1 MADFATRTDVEIAY
15 GGSSLPG
22 TPQRADMLLST
33 ASARLRILIPGLAA
47 VAENNADIALLAKD
61 VVVQAV
67 IRRLPLSSEQQ
78 VQSHTQTAGPF
89 QTTVRYAEDRSE
101 TFSDDDLALL
111 RQALARA
118 TGGDTAPA
126 GAGTIRLAAPD
137 WTFG

>member
-111 RQALARA
+111 RQALTRA